1 MEELPLTFRRDV
13 SRGRFYSFLRLIFHD
28 ELGDLATTDVVL
40 IDLVHDHYGN
50 FAIDTIRL
58 EPVELYLDQFKG
70 SALSERPWTRHDHGR
85 PSHEALQRL
94 RNAMLPS
101 LVGIVVGLLAC
112 TVGFALGWVG
122 LSIYVCIRGWTESR
136 SGTSKMGEGEEE
148 EKEEEEEE
156 EELISETSVH
166 SKMEQAPPWSE
177 FYNVC

>member
-1 MEELPLTFRRDV
+1 
-13 SRGRFYSFLRLIFHD
+13 
-28 ELGDLATTDVVL
+28 
-40 IDLVHDHYGN
+40 
-50 FAIDTIRL
+50 
-58 EPVELYLDQFKG
+58 
-70 SALSERPWTRHDHGR
+70 
-85 PSHEALQRL
+85 
-94 RNAMLPS
+94 MLPS